1 MKRNIH
7 KSQKKLTS
15 RIGAFVTIL
24 GLSLTALFTS
34 VASADPV
41 DTDPMISVDGT
52 CDLWGPDTPGF
63 NMQIVNNDS
72 WDESYGVAV
81 FSGFYEDP
89 EDLAE
94 VAPDFVFEET
104 VIANSLSGGQHLMD
118 SIFATIQVV
127 NIAENGG
134 FGGFVFHEAFL
145 ICAQNLPD
153 FLGDD
158 DEDSDDG
165 PNFNFDFMPELPD
178 EPQLPDFDF
187 GIPGFGDGEN
197 DDNDDSDD
205 GPNFNFDF
213 MPELPDEPQL
223 PDFDFGIPGFGDGE
237 NDDNENHDDDETAI
251 ELESNNAEE
260 DGEETLIQV
269 EDNDVEAN
277 DSQDNGEAQVE
288 VNNDTDE
295 GDAAFETENINANQA
310 TEIVDSL
317 DPKITHNDTDNK
329 NQDGELASVEE
340 KDSQDSSGGYP
351 LWIIPIIVGGITIVG
366 VTTLRLKKNS

>member
-7 KSQKKLTS
+7 KSQKKLAS

-197 DDNDDSDD
+197 DDN
-205 GPNFNFDF
+205 
-213 MPELPDEPQL
+213 
-223 PDFDFGIPGFGDGE
+223 
-237 NDDNENHDDDETAI
+237 ENHDDDETAI

-269 EDNDVEAN
+269 EDNDVEAT

-295 GDAAFETENINANQA
+295 GDAAFETENTNANQA